1 MNGKR
6 VSDSSVVMAQ
16 QMNPQDA
23 NPAGNVHGGVL
34 MKLIDTAAGAV
45 AVRHSRS
52 NAVTASVDRMDFHN
66 PVFVGDMVTLQA
78 SLNLVGRTSMEVG
91 VRVVSENLF
100 SGEQRHTVSAY
111 MTFVALDKN
120 GRPIELPP
128 LILETNE
135 EKRRNREAKARRQA
149 RLTEKSKEKSCQLNE
164 TECPAE

>member
-1 MNGKR
+1 MEGKR
-6 VSDSSVVMAQ
+6 VRDSSVIMAQ

-34 MKLIDTAAGAV
+34 MKLIDTAAGVV

-52 NAVTASVDRMDFHN
+52 NAVTASIDRMDFHN
-66 PVFVGDMVTLQA
+66 PVFVGDLVTLRA

-91 VRVVSENLF
+91 VRVESENLLT
-100 SGEQRHTVSAY
+100 GEKRHTVSAY

-120 GRPIELPP
+120 GNPRELPP
-128 LILETNE
+128 LVLETNE
-135 EKRRNREAKARRQA
+135 EQRRNREAKARRQA
-149 RLTEKSKEKSCQLNE
+149 RLTEKTKEQNCQFNA